1 MTNFRSIYIAVFSAL
16 LVVLVVSCASTD
28 LYAPPSPASEMVEDR
43 VVVAGSRI
51 RRSQGA
57 SEAPRARL
65 QRMAMQD
72 SVEEKNKQAPKK
84 TVSWKP
90 STQAENN
97 AIIKLGQD
105 EELKPQALDIS
116 VQIDGFRARVVID
129 GFYTNPH
136 NRNLEGSFKFRLPD
150 GAVPYFFAF
159 GETATSLETDLK
171 SPIIFG
177 PKDNS
182 LSRLSPLS
190 IMQQR
195 SKHWLAPKEAI
206 MVSKEKAAFAYN
218 ETVARSVDP
227 ALLEWAGAGVFS
239 AKVFPLQAK
248 KTHRVVLGYDLNL
261 KRIGGDLM
269 FDLPLTKE
277 SIQKRINLFI
287 NKKGAEK
294 IVLNRIVNDELKA
307 TQAINKNNELVQQTI
322 EGTALNGIRVTVEN
336 HTNVALIGEDEA
348 GTFFAKQWK
357 VDLPSGASPSLP
369 KAVFAI
375 DTSLSASPQKFH
387 LWVELVN
394 KILTNNESE
403 INEFAL
409 LSFNMDSHWWKK
421 SFVENTAR
429 QRKKLSDYLNHLI
442 LEGATDLSSALNQ
455 AAAPD
460 WLVQTQ
466 QSATD
471 NQFDLFLLSDGAI
484 TWGEKQPFF
493 ISESIKKQIADY
505 NTVNQLYTYRLGLAG
520 ENAAL
525 MSHLTREIGGGSYQL
540 SHDTDMNQLA
550 SAHRMVPW
558 KIESLKLNGAK
569 DILINGRPDSVY
581 PGQLITLTGRVSGE
595 LVDNLALTFS
605 KGELLKTVQVSVS
618 QKIDSNLTSRVFG
631 QIAVNQLESI
641 AALERKVASA
651 FANHF
656 RVPGQSSSLL
666 MLESQADY
674 QRYNI
679 KPTEDAFVAGHKQ
692 VSEIFEQLHEG
703 FAKSLSNP
711 KKRVLDQIAKLEK
724 MTFINFALPDAVA
737 LLIEDMPE
745 KAFKFDSNELA
756 SQKIS
761 KKRVPKKY
769 LKQLQPD
776 KTHYEV
782 LQVEAKRRLKK
793 YSSQDGLKVLSSL
806 VEQMPSDVAIIR
818 DVAFAAESWG
828 LNQQAFNLHLNAAS
842 LRPYEPQSYTYLAKL
857 AHQLDNDDLALI
869 YFEIGLAS
877 QWSNRFGDYELIHK
891 IDYANFLRKSSKQTS
906 SKDFYSVDY
915 AKLKLSNLTK
925 EINLQGTD
933 LIVAISWNTDR
944 TDIDLHIIEPSGEE
958 CYYSHNK
965 TQSGGFITRDVTQ
978 GFGPEMYVNKKAP
991 KGKYDLLVN
1000 YYSSDQNKLGL
1011 KTKVMVRTIRNWGT
1025 NEEVESIK
1033 TVSLKDQKQKQRIA
1047 KITI

>member
-1 MTNFRSIYIAVFSAL
+1 MINFRNIYMAVFSAL
-16 LVVLVVSCASTD
+16 LAVLVVSCASTD
-28 LYAPPSPASEMVEDR
+28 SYESVESSPDMQENR
-43 VVVAGSRI
+43 VVVTGSRI
-51 RRSQGA
+51 SRSEVA
-57 SEAPRARL
+57 RAAPRALR
-65 QRMAMQD
+65 QRIAMQD
-72 SVEEKNKQAPKK
+72 SVEVKNKQAPKK
-84 TVSWKP
+84 TISWKP
-90 STQAENN
+90 STQTENN
-97 AIIKLGQD
+97 AVIKLGRD

-171 SPIIFG
+171 SPVIFAA
-177 PKDNS
+177 KDNS
-182 LSRLSPLS
+182 LSRLSPLT

-218 ETVARSVDP
+218 ETVARRVDP

-248 KTHRVVLGYDLNL
+248 KTHRVVIGYDLDL
-261 KRIGGDLM
+261 KRVGGDLM
-269 FDLPLTKE
+269 LDLPLTKE
-277 SIQKRINLFI
+277 SIQKRVNLFI

-294 IVLNRIVNDELKA
+294 IVLSRIVDDELKTA
-307 TQAINKNNELVQQTI
+307 RAISKNNELVQQTI
-322 EGTALNGIRVTVEN
+322 EGIELNGIRVTIEDHAN
-336 HTNVALIGEDEA
+336 IALVGEDEA

-357 VDLPSGASPSLP
+357 VDLPSDTSSSLP
-369 KAVFAI
+369 RAVFAI
-375 DTSLSASPQKFH
+375 DTSLSASPEKFH

-403 INEFAL
+403 ITEFAL
-409 LSFNMDSHWWKK
+409 LSFNTDSHWWKK
-421 SFVENTAR
+421 SFVSNTTN
-429 QRKKLSDYLNHLI
+429 QREKLSDYLNQLI

-460 WLVQTQ
+460 WLLQTKR
-466 QSATD
+466 SSTN

-493 ISESIKKQIADY
+493 ISESIKKQIANH
-505 NTVNQLYTYRLGLAG
+505 NTVNRLYAYRLGLAG

-525 MSHLTREIGGGSYQL
+525 LSHLTREIGGGSYQL
-540 SHDTDMNQLA
+540 SHETDINQLA

-558 KIESLKLNGAK
+558 KIESLKLDGAK
-569 DILINGRPDSVY
+569 DILIGGRPDSVY
-581 PGQLITLTGRVSGE
+581 PGQLITLTGRVSEE
-595 LVDNLALTFS
+595 LADNLVLTFS
-605 KGELLKTVQVSVS
+605 KGELLKTVQVSVK
-618 QKIDSNLTSRVFG
+618 QKIDSSLTSRVFG

-679 KPTEDAFVAGHKQ
+679 KPTEDSFVAGHKQ
-692 VSEIFEQLHEG
+692 VSEIFVQLHDG

-711 KKRVLDQIAKLEK
+711 KKRMLDQIAKLEK
-724 MTFINFALPDAVA
+724 MTFINFSLPDAVA
-737 LLIEDMPE
+737 LLIEDMP
-745 KAFKFDSNELA
+745 KQAFQIDSTILA
-756 SQKIS
+756 SEKIN
-761 KKRVPKKY
+761 KKRVPQKY

-776 KTHYEV
+776 KTKYEV
-782 LQVEAKRRLKK
+782 LQTEAKRRFKD
-793 YSSQDGLKVLSSL
+793 YTAQDGLKVLSSL

-818 DVAFAAESWG
+818 DVAFAAENWG
-828 LNQQAFNLHLNAAS
+828 LYQQAFSLHLEAAN
-842 LRPYEPQSYTYLAKL
+842 LRPYEPQSYTFLAKL
-857 AHQLDNDDLALI
+857 AHQLGNDDLALI

-877 QWSNRFGDYELIHK
+877 QWSNRFGDYQLIHK
-891 IDYANFLRKSSKQTS
+891 IDYANFLRKSSQQTS
-906 SKDFYSVDY
+906 NKDFYSIDY
-915 AKLKLSNLTK
+915 AKLKLSNLNK
-925 EINLQGTD
+925 EISLQGSD

-944 TDIDLHIIEPSGEE
+944 TDIDLHIVEPSGEE

-965 TQSGGFITRDVTQ
+965 TRSGGFITRDVTQ
-978 GFGPEMYVNKKAP
+978 GFGPEMYVNKDAP
-991 KGKYDLLVN
+991 TGKYELLVN

-1025 NEEVESIK
+1025 DKEVETIK
-1033 TVSLKDQKQKQRIA
+1033 TVSLNDQKQKQRIA
-1047 KITI
+1047 KIKI